1 MDVSSNKRYF
11 IDLKAN
17 EALTGVTTR
26 FTDNENFNNFEKKV
40 ETYVSKI
47 FNSKNSKDDNS
58 DIFNISFTRKKS
70 NRSKSEKSENS
81 SVSDIE
87 DEKSKGISNEAN
99 SDNIIELPITI
110 LGKRWG
116 IIGKL
121 LPDKWLLYKW
131 LRPTHMTY
139 IEMKHI
145 INKVK
150 DQQALV
156 MMFHSMEIMVGKTPY
171 VRWKWMQNYYLFRL
185 TKIIRYAK
193 KKGFSF

>member
-17 EALTGVTTR
+17 ETLTGVTTG

-47 FNSKNSKDDNS
+47 FNSKNSKDDNT

-70 NRSKSEKSENS
+70 NRSKSEKNENS

-99 SDNIIELPITI
+99 SDKIDYSN
-110 LGKRWG
+110 
-116 IIGKL
+116 
-121 LPDKWLLYKW
+121 
-131 LRPTHMTY
+131 
-139 IEMKHI
+139 
-145 INKVK
+145 
-150 DQQALV
+150 
-156 MMFHSMEIMVGKTPY
+156 
-171 VRWKWMQNYYLFRL
+171 NYDIF
-185 TKIIRYAK
+185 
-193 KKGFSF
+193 